1 MKKALLAAVLVSSAF
16 VMPAFAADSGQQPP
30 TTAPTFEQRQ
40 AHMLKMID
48 ERMSSLQAGKACVQ
62 AAKTSGDLNACR
74 DKHMAEMRE
83 KRSEMMQQRGMG
95 GPGMGGPGMGGPGA
109 PMGK

>member
-1 MKKALLAAVLVSSAF
+1 MKNMLLAAVLSAGVF
-16 VMPAFAADSGQQPP
+16 AVPALAAETNPQPP
-30 TTAPTFEQRQ
+30 ATAPTFEQRQ

-48 ERMSSLQAGKACVQ
+48 ERITSLQAGKACVQ
-62 AAKTSGDLNACR
+62 AAKSNDDLNACR

-83 KRSEMMQQRGMG
+83 KRAEMMQQRGMG
-95 GPGMGGPGMGGPGA
+95 GPGMGGPGMGGPSG